1 VAAAV
6 AITAAR
12 MRARRSPIEPPTR
25 LAGQLLD
32 ALGPLLMF
40 PAIHFLRCA
49 DGNYFSN
56 YGGLVVLP
64 IAWLAVY
71 GTLAQVAAGVVG
83 CALTLMLPFLVVGA
97 PQYPPRYWVGEAM
110 IVLLAAVI
118 GPIIN
123 QLVVGR
129 RSISRTL
136 VRREADFRAA
146 FENAPI
152 GMALTAVV
160 GERAGYFLRVNQALC
175 TMFGRSAEDLISH
188 PLADLTHPDDVELTS
203 RQIGMAAE
211 ADRGRYEKRFVHA
224 SGRSFWASV
233 SYSLVRDATG
243 APLHL
248 VSQIEDI
255 DARRESERALL
266 EALET
271 DKTATE
277 RMRELERM
285 RTDIASAVSHELRTP
300 LTSASGYLELVLEGD
315 AGPLTPEQRS
325 MLDISFR
332 SLNRMNALVRDILS
346 SASLE
351 SQPVPGPQSEADL
364 GRVVEN
370 AVSTVTLQIAGRGQ
384 DLHVVNDLHGVV
396 LSADAG
402 RLERVLVNLLVNA
415 SKFTDGDGRIT
426 VTARRE
432 ISDDSD
438 CAVIK
443 VADTG
448 IGIAPEDLGRIF
460 QRFYRG
466 DATGVGAV
474 VEGSGLGLAI
484 VQAITEQAGG
494 TVSVDS
500 TLGQGS
506 TFTVAFPL
514 DGRAGTGSER

>member
-1 VAAAV
+1 
-6 AITAAR
+6 
-12 MRARRSPIEPPTR
+12 
-25 LAGQLLD
+25 
-32 ALGPLLMF
+32 
-40 PAIHFLRCA
+40 
-49 DGNYFSN
+49 
-56 YGGLVVLP
+56 
-64 IAWLAVY
+64 
-71 GTLAQVAAGVVG
+71 
-83 CALTLMLPFLVVGA
+83 
-97 PQYPPRYWVGEAM
+97 
-110 IVLLAAVI
+110 
-118 GPIIN
+118 
-123 QLVVGR
+123 
-129 RSISRTL
+129 
-136 VRREADFRAA
+136 
-146 FENAPI
+146 
-152 GMALTAVV
+152 
-160 GERAGYFLRVNQALC
+160 
-175 TMFGRSAEDLISH
+175 
-188 PLADLTHPDDVELTS
+188 
-203 RQIGMAAE
+203 
-211 ADRGRYEKRFVHA
+211 
-224 SGRSFWASV
+224 
-233 SYSLVRDATG
+233 
-243 APLHL
+243 
-248 VSQIEDI
+248 
-255 DARRESERALL
+255 
-266 EALET
+266 
-271 DKTATE
+271 
-277 RMRELERM
+277 
-285 RTDIASAVSHELRTP
+285 
-300 LTSASGYLELVLEGD
+300 
-315 AGPLTPEQRS
+315 
-325 MLDISFR
+325 
-332 SLNRMNALVRDILS
+332 
-346 SASLE
+346 
-351 SQPVPGPQSEADL
+351 
-364 GRVVEN
+364 VEN